1 MEAYSCKQCGKFTVA
16 GYISE
21 YKEHFCRHRCY
32 EIHCAIRG
40 YEVHLEKLTPII
52 TKE

>member
-1 MEAYSCKQCGKFTVA
+1 MEAYTCKQCGKFIIA
-16 GYISE
+16 GYINE
-21 YKEHFCRHRCY
+21 YKEHFCNHNCY
-32 EIHCAIRG
+32 KIYCGIHG